1 MENKDHVPDTTP
13 TKENPFDCC
22 FCLSSGISVKFNFN
36 GKKCSDYDFSS
47 KLKLVFGSDSFD
59 LIDELFQNEA
69 SVCRN
74 WFSSFSRLFGFISSS
89 KHCFSTFLYQ
99 KTQKKRMTNFSPEI
113 CHDFG

>member
-1 MENKDHVPDTTP
+1 MENTDHADTTP
-13 TKENPFDCC
+13 TKENPIDCC

-74 WFSSFSRLFGFISSS
+74 CFSSFSRLFGFISSS